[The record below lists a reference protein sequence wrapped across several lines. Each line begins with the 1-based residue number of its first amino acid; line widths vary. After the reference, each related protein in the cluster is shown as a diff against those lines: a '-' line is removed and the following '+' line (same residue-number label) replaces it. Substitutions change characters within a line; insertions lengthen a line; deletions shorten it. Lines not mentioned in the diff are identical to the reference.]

1 MSFLQVLAILIALT
15 ATFAWLNHRYL
26 GLPTTIGVML
36 VALVASLGMVVV
48 HPWIPELEPQ
58 AARLLAAVDFD
69 RTVLHGLLGFLLFA
83 GALHVDLGALRE
95 HGVIIA
101 SLASA
106 GVVLSTAIV
115 GGLSWLILNVLGLEL
130 TLLPC
135 LLFGALISPTDP
147 IAVLAMLK
155 SLAAPADVETQIAG
169 ESLFN
174 DGVAVVVFLALLGA
188 VGSGHGAEGAGAQ
201 AVAMLFVRETLGG
214 IAFGLGCGLIA
225 YWMLRAID
233 NYQVEIMISL
243 ALVAGGYALA
253 EALHLSAPIAMVV
266 AGLFIG
272 NHGRA
277 FAMSERTRE
286 HLDTF
291 WELVDDLLN
300 AVLFVLIGLEVL
312 ILHVRPGYVVA
323 GLAAIPVV
331 LLARFVS
338 AGAPVLVLGRLVP
351 LAPHIVKILTWTG
364 LRGGISVALALSL
377 RSHLPAAAT
386 DLLLV
391 MTYTVVV
398 FSILVQG
405 LTMRRVLDRYLPAPA
420 SREG

>member
-1 MSFLQVLAILIALT
+1 MTLLQVLAILIALT

-36 VALVASLGMVVV
+36 VALVASLALVLT
-48 HPWIPELEPQ
+48 HPWIPELEHQ
-58 AARLLAAVDFD
+58 AGRLLAAVDFD
-69 RTVLHGLLGFLLFA
+69 QTVLHGLLGFLLFA
-83 GALHVDLGALRE
+83 GALHVDLAALRD
-95 HGVIIA
+95 HGVIVA

-106 GVVLSTAIV
+106 GVLLSTGLV
-115 GGLSWLILNVLGLEL
+115 GGLLWLILGALGLEL
-130 TLLPC
+130 PWLSC

-155 SLAAPADVETQIAG
+155 SLGAPADVETQIAG

-174 DGVAVVVFLALLGA
+174 DGVAVVVFLALLGS
-188 VGSGHGAEGAGAQ
+188 VGPGHGGEGATVQGVTA
-201 AVAMLFVRETLGG
+201 LFARETLGG
-214 IAFGLGCGLIA
+214 IVFGLGCGLIA
-225 YWMLRAID
+225 YGMLRAID

-253 EALHLSAPIAMVV
+253 EVLHLSAPIAMVV

-277 FAMSERTRE
+277 FAMSEGTRE

-312 ILHVRPGYVVA
+312 ILPIRPAYVVA
-323 GLAAIPVV
+323 GLAVIPVV
-331 LLARFVS
+331 LVARFVS
-338 AGAPVLVLGRLVP
+338 AGIPVRILARRVP
-351 LAPHIVKILTWTG
+351 LSPHLVKILTWSG

-377 RSHLPAAAT
+377 RGHLPDATT

-398 FSILVQG
+398 FSIVVQG
-405 LTMRRVLDRYLPAPA
+405 LTMRRVLDRYLPATA
-420 SREG
+420 DRRR